1 MKKHLL
7 PLLLLCFVL
16 LPIRL
21 SSQNRSAI
29 IKYQGVINEKY
40 VDSFVKALEADKD
53 VSMHLKQE
61 IAKYYQSAQP
71 EIFYLHIQG
80 LESYYYTDFSLKV
93 EGEDN
98 AGSLASNDDYYTN
111 SKTGA
116 IIKLNETI
124 GNVLHTSEKYWEI
137 TDEVKMIGDYRC
149 IQAIP
154 VYKRYNEKTDTYYYK
169 KRTKVWFTP
178 DIPLSFGPA
187 QYKGLPGL
195 ILQIEHRRY
204 TLTAI
209 HIDLNPDEAD
219 LKINRVD
226 ENERIISFQ
235 ELIRR
240 QKEMR
245 KNRY

>member
-1 MKKHLL
+1 MNKHLL
-7 PLLLLCFVL
+7 PLLLLCLTL
-16 LPIRL
+16 LPIEL
-21 SSQNRSAI
+21 CSQSRSAI

-53 VSMHLKQE
+53 MSMHSKQRVTNFYRS
-61 IAKYYQSAQP
+61 AKP
-71 EIFYLHIQG
+71 EEFYLHIQNH
-80 LESYYYTDFSLKV
+80 ESYYFTDFSLKV
-93 EGEDN
+93 EGEHN
-98 AGSLASNDDYYTN
+98 VGSLASNDYYYTN
-111 SKTGA
+111 SKASTV
-116 IIKLNETI
+116 IMQNETL
-124 GNVLHTSEKYWEI
+124 GNVLFMPEKHWEI

-149 IQAIP
+149 VQAIP
-154 VYKRYNEKTDTYYYK
+154 VYKRYNAMTDSYYYK
-169 KRTKVWFTP
+169 KGAKVWFTP

-235 ELIRR
+235 EMINR

>member
-1 MKKHLL
+1 MNKHLL
-7 PLLLLCFVL
+7 PLLLLCLTL
-16 LPIRL
+16 LPIEL
-21 SSQNRSAI
+21 CSQSRSAI

-40 VDSFVKALEADKD
+40 VDSFVTALKAKKN

-61 IAKYYQSAQP
+61 IANKYQNAMTD
-71 EIFYLHIQG
+71 EFYLHIKDG
-80 LESYYYTDFSLKV
+80 ESYYFEDETLKV
-93 EGEDN
+93 N
-98 AGSLASNDDYYTN
+98 NINTKGSLAKRTPFYTN
-111 SKTGA
+111 SKTNS
-116 IIKLNETI
+116 IIQVTTSM
-124 GNVLHTSEKYWEI
+124 GNVLFMPEKHWEI
-137 TDEVKMIGDYRC
+137 TDGVKMIGDYRC
-149 IQAIP
+149 VQAIP
-154 VYKRYNEKTDTYYYK
+154 VYKRYNAMTDSYYYK
-169 KRTKVWFTP
+169 KGAKVWFTP
-178 DIPLSFGPA
+178 DIPLSFGP
-187 QYKGLPGL
+187 QEYKGLPGL

-209 HIDLNPDEAD
+209 HVDLNPDEAD